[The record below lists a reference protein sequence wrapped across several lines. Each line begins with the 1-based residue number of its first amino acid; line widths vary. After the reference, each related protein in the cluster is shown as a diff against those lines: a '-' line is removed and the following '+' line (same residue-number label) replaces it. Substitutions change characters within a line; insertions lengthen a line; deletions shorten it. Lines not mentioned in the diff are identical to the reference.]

1 MNGGGAVMIPEAY
14 VDARRRTVREAAAR
28 RAAEA
33 EAAVADTLEG
43 SEAIQAV

>member
-1 MNGGGAVMIPEAY
+1 MNGGGAVMLPEAY
-14 VDARRRTVREAAAR
+14 ADARRLTAREAAAR